1 MARQITY
8 DATDVRRRIL
18 ETFWATGYAETSLS
32 DLEEAT
38 GLNRRQLYN
47 GPGDKKAMFLL
58 ALDDFSDVAGRQF
71 LAPLETDQA
80 GLADIATLL
89 RTFVALAPS
98 AEGSKGCLVCTT
110 SQEEIADD
118 PDVRIRVEQYLERI
132 EAAYQNA
139 LRHAS
144 ERGEASFLASDVPV
158 KSALLLGVHVA
169 LCVLGR
175 AGYPNDVLEQ
185 MAEGAIAAVL

>member
-1 MARQITY
+1 M
-8 DATDVRRRIL
+8 
-18 ETFWATGYAETSLS
+18 ETFWETGYAETSLA

-71 LAPLETDQA
+71 LAPLETDHA
-80 GLADIATLL
+80 GLTDIATLL

-98 AEGSKGCLVCTT
+98 AKGANGCLFCTT

-118 PDVRIRVEQYLERI
+118 PDVQIRVERYFERI
-132 EAAYQNA
+132 ELAYRNA
-139 LRHAS
+139 LMHAS
-144 ERGEASFLASDVPV
+144 KSGEASIPASEVPA
-158 KSALLLGVHVA
+158 KAALLLGVHVA

-175 AGYPNDVLEQ
+175 AGQSNKVLEQ
-185 MAEGAIAAVL
+185 MAEAAIVAVS